1 MAEPEIRWH
10 AVLLSGRFQL
20 CERRLYCSRAR
31 LYADRLLL
39 TGWHGLT
46 RFRRRIPLTAIRQA
60 RVSDEG
66 HLHLTTRDEQLCLAL
81 DAAPR
86 WRRMIEAHR
95 DALGG

>member
-1 MAEPEIRWH
+1 MAEPDIRWH

-46 RFRRRIPLTAIRQA
+46 RFRRRIPLTSIRRA
-60 RVSDEG
+60 RASDERR
-66 HLHLTTRDEQLCLAL
+66 LHLITGDEQLCLDL
-81 DAAPR
+81 EAAHR
-86 WRRMIEAHR
+86 WRRMIIAYR
-95 DALGG
+95 DVLGR